1 MADISKVYDEA
12 VKNGLLDPAVSQDEF
27 KNIMGNAQMRK
38 AYFDFVQE
46 HKRGFYGDDYA
57 KFSSAAERM
66 VGGSPAPAAGGDT
79 PAAHAM
85 PAIPAAGGNPRVA
98 DYPAPTN
105 AAEEEANR
113 INQNFGSENNL
124 QIGAIENAQRP
135 MEQYSA
141 EGLETRRKQIL
152 DAAERKKQHRI
163 REQEQWEQE
172 HPFLAALSGMSHGGS
187 MPAPSAKEA

>member
-12 VKNGLLDPAVSQDEF
+12 VKNGLLDPVVSQDEF

-85 PAIPAAGGNPRVA
+85 PAIPAAGGNPRVS

-113 INQNFGSENNL
+113 IKQNFGSENNL
-124 QIGAIENAQRP
+124 QIGAIESAQRP
-135 MEQYSA
+135 LEQYSA
-141 EGLETRRKQIL
+141 EGL
-152 DAAERKKQHRI
+152 
-163 REQEQWEQE
+163 
-172 HPFLAALSGMSHGGS
+172 
-187 MPAPSAKEA
+187 